1 MNRLPIAM
9 LLIAFIGFAHADDF
23 GNADRT
29 KVIEDYAQKLEDNYV
44 FPAQGKLL
52 ANGLRSRLKRGDYEG
67 LAEKELAEKV
77 QQDIDSIWPD
87 QHNGLV
93 YVEFDALKE
102 PPPRPAPVASTEP
115 VSHPG
120 PDNFGME
127 KFSMKGRTAY
137 LHVTRFAPVD
147 RFSNEAV
154 AQVMSKAAHSD
165 AMIIDLRDG
174 HGGMPPMVTLLSSY
188 FFDERPVHLLDEL
201 DRDGKVTD
209 SFITSIAL
217 TGPRYG
223 SKRPLYILVDE
234 ETASASEAFA
244 YGMQQQKRA
253 VIVGSKTSGGAHKQF
268 GVPVSN
274 HLIAF
279 VAIGRTVTPVTHTN
293 WERTGVQPD
302 VLVPADQAL
311 DAALAQV
318 AKGTAL
324 Q

>member
-1 MNRLPIAM
+1 MKRLPMAM
-9 LLIAFIGFAHADDF
+9 LLIAFTGFVHADSF
-23 GNADRT
+23 GDVERT
-29 KVIEDYAQKLEDNYV
+29 KVIEDYAQKLEDSYV
-44 FPAQGKLL
+44 FAAQGKLL
-52 ANGLRSRLKRGDYEG
+52 ANGLRSHLKRGDYAG

-77 QQDIDSIWPD
+77 QQDMDSISPD

-93 YVEFDALKE
+93 YVEFDALEE
-102 PPPRPAPVASTEP
+102 PPPRPVPVASTEP
-115 VSHPG
+115 VSQPG

-147 RFSNEAV
+147 RYSTEAV

-174 HGGMPPMVTLLSSY
+174 HGGVQSMVTLLSSY

-201 DRDGKVTD
+201 DRDGKVTN
-209 SFITSIAL
+209 SVITSITL

-223 SKRPLYILVDE
+223 SKRPLYILVNE

-244 YGMQQQKRA
+244 YGLQQQKRA

-293 WERTGVQPD
+293 WERTGVKPD

-311 DAALAQV
+311 DVALAQV
-318 AKGTAL
+318 AKGSA
-324 Q
+324 QQ